1 MSYQLALEESADEA
15 RDVKLAVDGLTF
27 VVEDRDLH
35 LIPGLRIDVQTVYG
49 RKGLVAYNQGQEPTG
64 SCGC

>member
-15 RDVKLAVDGLTF
+15 RDVKLPVDGITF
-27 VVEDRDLH
+27 VVEDRDL
-35 LIPGLRIDVQTVYG
+35 PMVSGLKIDVQTIYG
-49 RKGLVAYNQGQEPTG
+49 RKGLVAFNQGAEPSG